1 MKKKALTGTI
11 CMTLALLGGAR
22 APTAHASAWFFAE
35 IDRIQVAPNGAI
47 DVYTHSGVNHEC
59 GSNRMTFID
68 PNAVGAR
75 MIYAA
80 LLSYEAQRE
89 PVQFLIM
96 SCSGTTGIFANIEGN
111 PG

>member
-1 MKKKALTGTI
+1 MAVLGVAL
-11 CMTLALLGGAR
+11 
-22 APTAHASAWFFAE
+22 APMAHASAWFSAE

-47 DVYTHSGVNHEC
+47 DVYTHSGINNEC

-96 SCSGTTGIFANIEGN
+96 SCSGTTGIFANIESD
-111 PG
+111 PGQEPV